1 MTYQEAIFAV
11 REVGTI
17 TADGERI
24 KVQIPPSTVAR
35 LSPVIEV
42 LRLEKAAV
50 IAALGSPCP
59 SQSEI
64 DHASVVLNQLGV
76 RIMRIDGAA
85 VIGIWSDRDGPEI
98 RAALQVLEVTL
109 PIRYLD
115 GAGIPPPYRTRRV
128 AGEAVPP
135 DVLTAMEGQ
144 TEGRWMSH

>member
-35 LSPVIEV
+35 LSPAIEV

-59 SQSEI
+59 
-64 DHASVVLNQLGV
+64 GV
-76 RIMRIDGAA
+76 Y
-85 VIGIWSDRDGPEI
+85 
-98 RAALQVLEVTL
+98 L
-109 PIRYLD
+109 PY
-115 GAGIPPPYRTRRV
+115 
-128 AGEAVPP
+128 GEAIVASRKS
-135 DVLTAMEGQ
+135 L
-144 TEGRWMSH
+144 SCKL